1 MAAYGVCPDP
11 AGRLLMVRASALTGV
26 PGWWQ
31 IPGGGVEQGE
41 HPADA
46 VVREFAEETG
56 LAVEVADLVAVDS
69 DVGPDP
75 ITGRWRH
82 TDRIVYQVVARYG
95 VLRAEAAGGTDLAR
109 FLDEPQLSV
118 ATVLPWCAR
127 LLGLPERELP
137 ATTAPAAAGT
147 GQPAPPQPLPP
158 GGETH
163 SAAGPPRGQR
173 FGAYGVVTDPAGRL
187 LLTRIAPGYPGAGR
201 WHLPGGGTD
210 FGERPTDGLLREL
223 VEETGQ
229 RGRVDAL
236 LGVRHHHDPAA
247 LGPEGHPVD
256 WHVVQVVYRVL
267 VDHPAPPV
275 VIEAA
280 GGSTEAVGWFTAA
293 EVGALPLTGLVA
305 DVLAGGADS
314 GVAGASGS

>member
-56 LAVEVADLVAVDS
+56 LAVEVADLVTVDF

-75 ITGRWRH
+75 RTGRWRH
-82 TDRIVYQVVARYG
+82 TDRIVYQVVVRDGA
-95 VLRAEAAGGTDLAR
+95 LRTEVAGGTDLAR

-127 LLGLPERELP
+127 LLGLPDRELP
-137 ATTAPAAAGT
+137 AAITAP
-147 GQPAPPQPLPP
+147 PAPPHLLPP
-158 GGETH
+158 GGETRGEG
-163 SAAGPPRGQR
+163 GPPRGQR
-173 FGAYGVVTDPAGRL
+173 FGVYGVVTDPAGRL

-256 WHVVQVVYRVL
+256 WHVVQVVYRAL
-267 VDHPAPPV
+267 VDHPTPPV

-280 GGSTEAVGWFTAA
+280 GGSTGAVGWFTPA
-293 EVGALPLTGLVA
+293 EVGALPLTDLVV
-305 DVLAGGADS
+305 DVLAGGAD
-314 GVAGASGS
+314 GASRS